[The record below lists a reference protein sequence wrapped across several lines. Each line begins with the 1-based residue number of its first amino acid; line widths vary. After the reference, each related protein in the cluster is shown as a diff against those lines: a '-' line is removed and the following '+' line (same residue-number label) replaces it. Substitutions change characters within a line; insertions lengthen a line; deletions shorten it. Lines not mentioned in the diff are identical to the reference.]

1 MKYCL
6 PYQINRA
13 QLRFT
18 QGTFVPQVKKSRFQL
33 ETANPF
39 APDGIQAGGPAPVTT
54 FEKLADYFSQH
65 ALDTHPAQLGYP
77 MQIPYY
83 YLSLIKSPGDPLW
96 RQAVPDVAEGETAHM
111 VADPLCETEQSPV
124 PGLIHRYPDRA
135 VFLVSNRCALHCRH
149 CMRRRNV
156 GADLQDHS
164 TFYQR
169 VLDYIGRTRNLREV
183 ILSGGDP
190 FMLADDVLLDLLAA
204 LKKMPHIEMLRI
216 HTRVPCTW
224 PQRISPKLANRLK
237 GAGPLFINIQF
248 NHPAE
253 ITPTAAA
260 ACALLANAGIPLGCQ
275 SVLLKGVNDDP
286 DTMLQLLRGLLSI
299 RVRPY
304 YLHHPD
310 PVAGTGHFRVPLR
323 KGLAILSNLRG
334 RISGLGVPRYML
346 DLPGG
351 GGKIPLLPQY
361 IQEETGDRLIVR
373 NFEGTLHEYP
383 LD

>member
-1 MKYCL
+1 MPPVL
-6 PYQINRA
+6 NNRSWI
-13 QLRFT
+13 
-18 QGTFVPQVKKSRFQL
+18 K
-33 ETANPF
+33 ETGPF
-39 APDGIQAGGPAPVTT
+39 LSGRMPSMGLAPVTRL
-54 FEKLADYFSQH
+54 EELADHFPQH
-65 ALDTHPAQLGYP
+65 AFHTHPAQWGYP

-96 RQAVPDVAEGETAHM
+96 RQAVPDAAEGETAHM
-111 VADPLCETEQSPV
+111 VADPLCETKQSPV

-135 VFLVSNRCALHCRH
+135 VFLASNSCALHCRH
-149 CMRRRNV
+149 CMRRRDV
-156 GADLQDHS
+156 GADLHDRGA
-164 TFYQR
+164 FYQR

-190 FMLADDVLLDLLAA
+190 FMLSDEVLLDLLVT
-204 LKKMPHIEMLRI
+204 LKKMPHIKMLRI

-224 PQRISPKLANRLK
+224 PQRISPGLADRLK
-237 GAGPLFINIQF
+237 SYGPLFINIQF

-253 ITPTAAA
+253 ITPAAAA
-260 ACALLANAGIPLGCQ
+260 ACALLADAGIPLGCQ
-275 SVLLKGVNDDP
+275 SVLLKDVNDDP
-286 DTMLQLLRGLLSI
+286 DTMLLLLRGLLSI

-310 PVAGTGHFRVPLR
+310 PVAGTAHFRVPLR

-334 RISGLGVPRYML
+334 RISGLGVPQYML

-361 IQEETGDRLIVR
+361 IQEETADRLIIR
-373 NFEGTLHEYP
+373 NFEGALYEYP

>member
-1 MKYCL
+1 M
-6 PYQINRA
+6 PPVFDNHNRI
-13 QLRFT
+13 
-18 QGTFVPQVKKSRFQL
+18 KKTAPFLSGKMPSIGLAPITQL
-33 ETANPF
+33 E
-39 APDGIQAGGPAPVTT
+39 Q
-54 FEKLADYFSQH
+54 LADYFPKH
-65 ALDTHPAQLGYP
+65 ALHTHPAQLGYP
-77 MQIPYY
+77 MQIPCY

-96 RQAVPDVAEGETAHM
+96 RQAVPDAAEGKTANM

-124 PGLIHRYPDRA
+124 PGLIQRYPDRA
-135 VFLVSNRCALHCRH
+135 VFLASNSCALHCRH

-156 GADLQDHS
+156 GADLQDRS
-164 TFYQR
+164 ASYQR

-190 FMLADDVLLDLLAA
+190 FMLSDEVLLDLLVT
-204 LKKMPHIEMLRI
+204 LKEMPHIKMLRI

-224 PQRISPKLANRLK
+224 PQRITPGLADRLK
-237 GAGPLFINIQF
+237 RYGPLFINIQF

-253 ITPTAAA
+253 ITPAAAA
-260 ACALLANAGIPLGCQ
+260 ACALLADAGIPLGCQ
-275 SVLLKGVNDDP
+275 SVLLKEVNDDP

-310 PVAGTGHFRVPLR
+310 PVAGTAHFRVPLR
-323 KGLAILSNLRG
+323 KGLAIMSNLRG
-334 RISGLGVPRYML
+334 RISGLGVPQYML

-361 IQEETGDRLIVR
+361 IQEETADRLIVR
-373 NFEGTLHEYP
+373 NFEGKPYEYP